1 MNKITFFPLLSL
13 LVLLTGC
20 NLLEPPQPGV
30 SVVRSSTRP
39 LPADRS
45 AAAVEE
51 LPPLAPTL
59 YPGTD
64 TTVNMPT
71 ARPPVRL
78 EGEAVTLNF
87 EEAPLVDVVHSILG
101 DTLGLDY
108 VVEHPIDGMVTL
120 RTRSPIPRDQLLPIL
135 ESLLQSNGALMVR
148 DPNDRYFVSSSPNV
162 AMLSPG
168 FSNPSSQGAGYS
180 NVIVPLSYIG
190 AQEMADILRPVAPEA
205 AFVRIDSNRNLLVLA
220 GTRNQISGWMDIIST
235 FDVDQLAGM
244 SVGIFP
250 LDNSLAEDINTALGQ
265 LLGST
270 GEGEEATATPL
281 AGLVRVVPIER
292 LNSIL
297 VVSPRTHYIEQ
308 IRTWIERLD
317 QAQNSSGES
326 TLYIYPV
333 QNGNA
338 VQMAQLLSQ
347 IFGGSNAAGSSD
359 TSNRNS
365 GVAPGLT
372 QMNTDSGSSGTGM
385 PDTGSDQQNSGGN
398 FDLGNNI
405 RVVADN
411 FNNALLIYAP
421 RREYDKIRN
430 ALERLDI
437 VPTQVLIEASIIEV
451 TLTDDLEFGVE
462 WNFRDNLSNG
472 RTGTGS
478 LNLGDSSNIGPRVPG
493 FSYSVTDNAGAVRAV
508 INALAERSLVNVLST
523 PSIMVQDNHTAAI
536 HVGDQQPV
544 QSAIQL
550 SEIGQTSSIEYRD
563 TGVKLE
569 VTPSVNA
576 GDLVT
581 MDIFQSVTDVGPV
594 DTATEQRSFLERNI
608 SSRVA
613 VRSGESVVLGGL
625 IRDNSSRGRAGLPF
639 LLDIPV
645 IGHLFGRT
653 TNASSRTEL
662 LVFITPRVLRN
673 EQDLRDISVEMRSRM
688 QGLQHFDDLPVDIG
702 VENVQ
707 Q

>member
-1 MNKITFFPLLSL
+1 MNKVTFIPLLSL
-13 LVLLTGC
+13 AVLLAGC
-20 NLLEPPQPGV
+20 NLLEPQQPGV
-30 SVVRSSTRP
+30 SVIRNSASAPTTRSQTP
-39 LPADRS
+39 EI
-45 AAAVEE
+45 EE
-51 LPPLAPTL
+51 LAPLQPTL

-64 TTVNMPT
+64 SAVNMPE
-71 ARPPVRL
+71 ARPPIRL

-87 EEAPLVDVVHSILG
+87 EEAPLADVVHSILG

-108 VVEHPIDGMVTL
+108 VVEHPINGTVTL

-135 ESLLQSNGALMVR
+135 ESLLHSNGALMVR
-148 DPNDRYFVSSSPNV
+148 DPNDRYFVSASPNV
-162 AMLSPG
+162 TALSPS
-168 FSNPSSQGAGYS
+168 FSNPQSQGAGYS

-190 AQEMADILRPVAPEA
+190 AREMAEILRPVAPEA
-205 AFVRIDSNRNLLVLA
+205 AFVRIDTNRNLLVLA
-220 GTRNQISGWMDIIST
+220 GTRNQVSGWMDIIST

-250 LDNSLAEDINTALGQ
+250 LDNSLAEDINTALGE
-265 LLGST
+265 LIGTT
-270 GEGEEATATPL
+270 GEGEQATSTPL

-297 VVSPRTHYIEQ
+297 VVSPRAHYIEQ

-317 QAQNSSGES
+317 QAQNSSGEP

-338 VQMAQLLSQ
+338 VQMAELLSG
-347 IFGGSNAAGSSD
+347 IFGGRGN
-359 TSNRNS
+359 TSTGGNQNS
-365 GVAPGLT
+365 GVAPGLS
-372 QMNTDSGSSGTGM
+372 QMTTGSDASM
-385 PDTGSDQQNSGGN
+385 PDTGSAQQSRGGN
-398 FDLGNNI
+398 FDLGDDI

-421 RREYDKIRN
+421 RQEYTRIRS

-451 TLTDDLEFGVE
+451 TLNDDLQFGVE
-462 WNFRDNLSNG
+462 WTFRDNFSNG
-472 RTGTGS
+472 RTGTGT
-478 LNLGDSSNIGPRVPG
+478 LNLGGGNSIGPNVPG
-493 FSYSVTDNAGAVRAV
+493 FSYSLTDNAGAVRAV
-508 INALAERSLVNVLST
+508 VNALAEKSLVNVLST

-544 QSAIQL
+544 QSAIQM
-550 SEIGQTSSIEYRD
+550 SEIGTTTSIEYRD
-563 TGVKLE
+563 TGVKLQ

-581 MDIFQSVTDVGPV
+581 MDILQSVTDVGPV
-594 DTATEQRSFLERNI
+594 DPATSQRSFLERNV
-608 SSRVA
+608 SSRIA

-625 IRDNSSRGRAGLPF
+625 IRDNASRGRAGLPF
-639 LLDIPV
+639 LQDIPV
-645 IGHLFGRT
+645 VGRLFGTT
-653 TNASSRTEL
+653 TNNNSRTEL

-673 EQDLRDISVEMRSRM
+673 EQDLRDISVEMRTRM
-688 QGLQHFDDLPVDIG
+688 QGLQHFDDLPTAIG
-702 VENVQ
+702 VETIQ
-707 Q
+707 P

>member
-1 MNKITFFPLLSL
+1 MNKVTFFPLLSL
-13 LVLLTGC
+13 VVMLAGC
-20 NLLEPPQPGV
+20 NLLEPQQSGV
-30 SVVRSSTRP
+30 SIIRSTPPASPDRP
-39 LPADRS
+39 PA
-45 AAAVEE
+45 AETEE
-51 LPPLAPTL
+51 LAPLQPSL

-64 TTVNMPT
+64 TAVNMPA
-71 ARPPVRL
+71 ARPPIRL

-87 EEAPLVDVVHSILG
+87 EEAPLTEVVHSILG

-108 VVEHPIDGMVTL
+108 VVEHPIDGTVTL

-148 DPNDRYFVSSSPNV
+148 DPNDRYFVSASPNV
-162 AMLSPG
+162 AALSPT
-168 FSNPSSQGAGYS
+168 FSSPQSQGAGYS

-190 AQEMADILRPVAPEA
+190 AREMSEILRPVAPEE
-205 AFVRIDSNRNLLVLA
+205 AFVRIDTNRNLLVLA
-220 GTRNQISGWMDIIST
+220 GTRNQVSGWMDIIST

-250 LDNSLAEDINTALGQ
+250 LDNSLAEDINTALGE
-265 LLGST
+265 LLGTT
-270 GEGEEATATPL
+270 GEGEQATSTPL

-297 VVSPRTHYIEQ
+297 VVSPRAHYIEQ

-317 QAQNSSGES
+317 QAQNSSGEP

-338 VQMAQLLSQ
+338 VQMAELLSG
-347 IFGGSNAAGSSD
+347 IFGGRGN
-359 TSNRNS
+359 TSTGGNQNS
-365 GVAPGLT
+365 GVAPGLS
-372 QMNTDSGSSGTGM
+372 QMTTGSDASM
-385 PDTGSDQQNSGGN
+385 PDTGSEQQSRGGN
-398 FDLGNNI
+398 FDLGDNI

-421 RREYDKIRN
+421 RQEYTRIRS

-451 TLTDDLEFGVE
+451 TLNDDLQFGVE
-462 WNFRDNLSNG
+462 WTFRDNFSNG
-472 RTGTGS
+472 RTGTGT
-478 LNLGDSSNIGPRVPG
+478 LNLGGGNSIGPNVPG
-493 FSYSVTDNAGAVRAV
+493 FSYSLTDNAGAVRAV
-508 INALAERSLVNVLST
+508 VNALAEKSLVNVLST

-544 QSAIQL
+544 QSAIQM
-550 SEIGQTSSIEYRD
+550 SEIGTTTSIEYRD
-563 TGVKLE
+563 TGVKLQ

-581 MDIFQSVTDVGPV
+581 MDILQSVTDVGPI
-594 DTATEQRSFLERNI
+594 DPATQQRSFLERNV
-608 SSRVA
+608 SSRIA

-625 IRDNSSRGRAGLPF
+625 IRDNASRGRAGLPF
-639 LLDIPV
+639 LQDIPV
-645 IGHLFGRT
+645 VGRLFGTT
-653 TNASSRTEL
+653 TNNNSRTEL

-673 EQDLRDISVEMRSRM
+673 EQDLRDISVEMRTRM
-688 QGLQHFDDLPVDIG
+688 QGLQHFDDLPTAIG
-702 VENVQ
+702 VETIQ
-707 Q
+707 P

>member
-1 MNKITFFPLLSL
+1 MNKVTFFPLLSL
-13 LVLLTGC
+13 IVMLAGC
-20 NLLEPPQPGV
+20 NLLEPQQSGV
-30 SVVRSSTRP
+30 SIIRSTPPAS
-39 LPADRS
+39 ADRPP
-45 AAAVEE
+45 ATETEE
-51 LPPLAPTL
+51 LAPLQPSL

-64 TTVNMPT
+64 TAVNMPA
-71 ARPPVRL
+71 ARPPIRL

-87 EEAPLVDVVHSILG
+87 EEAPLTEVVHSILG

-108 VVEHPIDGMVTL
+108 VVEHPIDGTVTL

-148 DPNDRYFVSSSPNV
+148 DPNDRYFVSASPNV
-162 AMLSPG
+162 AALSPT
-168 FSNPSSQGAGYS
+168 FSSPQSQGAGYS

-190 AQEMADILRPVAPEA
+190 AREMSEILRPVAPEE
-205 AFVRIDSNRNLLVLA
+205 AFVRIDTNRNLLVLA
-220 GTRNQISGWMDIIST
+220 GTRNQVSGWMDIIST

-250 LDNSLAEDINTALGQ
+250 LDNSLAEDINTALGE
-265 LLGST
+265 LLGTT
-270 GEGEEATATPL
+270 GEGEQATSTPL

-297 VVSPRTHYIEQ
+297 VVSPRAHYIEQ

-317 QAQNSSGES
+317 QAQNSSGEP

-338 VQMAQLLSQ
+338 VQMAELLSG
-347 IFGGSNAAGSSD
+347 IFGGRGNTTATG
-359 TSNRNS
+359 NQNS
-365 GVAPGLT
+365 GVAPGLS
-372 QMNTDSGSSGTGM
+372 QMTTGSDTSM
-385 PDTGSDQQNSGGN
+385 PDTGSEQSRGGN
-398 FDLGNNI
+398 FDLGDNI

-421 RREYDKIRN
+421 RQEYTRIRS

-451 TLTDDLEFGVE
+451 TLNDDLQFGVE
-462 WNFRDNLSNG
+462 WTFRDNFSNG
-472 RTGTGS
+472 RTGTGT
-478 LNLGDSSNIGPRVPG
+478 LNLGGGNSIGPNVPG
-493 FSYSVTDNAGAVRAV
+493 FSYSLTDNAGAVRAV
-508 INALAERSLVNVLST
+508 VNALAEKSLVNVLST

-544 QSAIQL
+544 QSAIQM
-550 SEIGQTSSIEYRD
+550 SEIGTTTSIEYRD
-563 TGVKLE
+563 TGVKLQ

-581 MDIFQSVTDVGPV
+581 MDILQSVTDVGPI
-594 DTATEQRSFLERNI
+594 DPATQQRSFLERNV
-608 SSRVA
+608 SSRIA

-625 IRDNSSRGRAGLPF
+625 IRDNASRGRAGLPF
-639 LLDIPV
+639 LQDIPV
-645 IGHLFGRT
+645 VGRLFGTT
-653 TNASSRTEL
+653 TNNNSRTEL

-673 EQDLRDISVEMRSRM
+673 EQDLRDISVEMRTRM
-688 QGLQHFDDLPVDIG
+688 QGLQHFDDLPTAIG
-702 VENVQ
+702 VETIQ
-707 Q
+707 P

>member
-1 MNKITFFPLLSL
+1 MNKVTFFPLLSL
-13 LVLLTGC
+13 VVMLAGC
-20 NLLEPPQPGV
+20 NLLEPQQSGV
-30 SVVRSSTRP
+30 SIIRSTPPASPDRP
-39 LPADRS
+39 PA
-45 AAAVEE
+45 AETEE
-51 LPPLAPTL
+51 LAPLQPSL

-64 TTVNMPT
+64 TAVNMPA
-71 ARPPVRL
+71 ARPPIRL

-87 EEAPLVDVVHSILG
+87 EEAPLTEVVHSILG

-108 VVEHPIDGMVTL
+108 VVEHPIDGTVTL

-148 DPNDRYFVSSSPNV
+148 DPNDRYFVSASPNV
-162 AMLSPG
+162 AALSPT
-168 FSNPSSQGAGYS
+168 FSSPQSQGAGYS

-190 AQEMADILRPVAPEA
+190 AREMSEILRPVAPEE
-205 AFVRIDSNRNLLVLA
+205 AFVRIDTNRNLLVLA
-220 GTRNQISGWMDIIST
+220 GTRNQVSGWMDIIST

-250 LDNSLAEDINTALGQ
+250 LDNSLAEDINTALGE
-265 LLGST
+265 LLGTT
-270 GEGEEATATPL
+270 GEGEQATSTPL

-297 VVSPRTHYIEQ
+297 VVSPRAHYIEQ

-317 QAQNSSGES
+317 QAQNSSGEP

-338 VQMAQLLSQ
+338 VQMAELLSG
-347 IFGGSNAAGSSD
+347 IFGGRGN
-359 TSNRNS
+359 TSTGGTQNS
-365 GVAPGLT
+365 GVAPGLS
-372 QMNTDSGSSGTGM
+372 QMTTGSDASM
-385 PDTGSDQQNSGGN
+385 PDTGSEQQSRGGN
-398 FDLGNNI
+398 FDLGDNI

-421 RREYDKIRN
+421 RQEYTRIRS

-451 TLTDDLEFGVE
+451 TLNDDLQFGVE
-462 WNFRDNLSNG
+462 WTFRDNFSNG
-472 RTGTGS
+472 RTGTGT
-478 LNLGDSSNIGPRVPG
+478 LNLGGGNSIGPNVPG
-493 FSYSVTDNAGAVRAV
+493 FSYSLTDNAGAVRAV
-508 INALAERSLVNVLST
+508 VNALAEKSLVNVLST

-544 QSAIQL
+544 QSAIQM
-550 SEIGQTSSIEYRD
+550 SEIGTTTSIEYRD
-563 TGVKLE
+563 TGVKLQ

-581 MDIFQSVTDVGPV
+581 MDILQSVTDVGPI
-594 DTATEQRSFLERNI
+594 DPATQQRSFLERNV
-608 SSRVA
+608 SSRIA

-625 IRDNSSRGRAGLPF
+625 IRDNASRGRAGLPF
-639 LLDIPV
+639 LQDIPV
-645 IGHLFGRT
+645 VGRLFGTT
-653 TNASSRTEL
+653 TNNNSRTEL

-673 EQDLRDISVEMRSRM
+673 EQDLRDISVEMRTRM
-688 QGLQHFDDLPVDIG
+688 QGLQHFDDLPTAIG
-702 VENVQ
+702 VETIQ
-707 Q
+707 P

>member
-1 MNKITFFPLLSL
+1 MNKVTFIPLLSL
-13 LVLLTGC
+13 VVLLAGC
-20 NLLEPPQPGV
+20 NLLEPQQPGV
-30 SVVRSSTRP
+30 SVIRSNTPAS
-39 LPADRS
+39 ADRPR
-45 AAAVEE
+45 AAETEE
-51 LPPLAPTL
+51 LAPLQPAL

-64 TTVNMPT
+64 TAVSMPA

-87 EEAPLVDVVHSILG
+87 EEAPLADVVHAILG

-108 VVEHPIDGMVTL
+108 VVEHPIDGTVTL

-148 DPNDRYFVSSSPNV
+148 DPNDRYFVSASPNV
-162 AMLSPG
+162 AALSPS
-168 FSNPSSQGAGYS
+168 FSNPQSQGAGYS

-190 AQEMADILRPVAPEA
+190 AREMSEILRPVAPEA
-205 AFVRIDSNRNLLVLA
+205 AFVRIDTNRNLLVLA
-220 GTRNQISGWMDIIST
+220 GTRNQVSGWMDIIST

-250 LDNSLAEDINTALGQ
+250 LDNSLAEDINTALGE
-265 LLGST
+265 LLGT
-270 GEGEEATATPL
+270 AGEGEQATSTPL

-297 VVSPRTHYIEQ
+297 VVSPRAHYIDQ

-317 QAQNSSGES
+317 QAQSSSGEP

-338 VQMAQLLSQ
+338 VQMAELLSG
-347 IFGGSNAAGSSD
+347 IFGGRGNASAGSG
-359 TSNRNS
+359 NQNS
-365 GVAPGLT
+365 GVAPGLS
-372 QMNTDSGSSGTGM
+372 QMSTGADSGM
-385 PDTGSDQQNSGGN
+385 PDTGSDQQNRGGN
-398 FDLGNNI
+398 FDLGDNI

-421 RREYDKIRN
+421 RQEYTKIRN

-437 VPTQVLIEASIIEV
+437 VPTQVLIEASIVEV
-451 TLTDDLEFGVE
+451 TLSDDLEFGVE
-462 WNFRDNLSNG
+462 WTFRDNFSNG
-472 RTGTGS
+472 RNGTGT
-478 LNLGDSSNIGPRVPG
+478 LNLGDSNSIGPNIPG
-493 FSYSVTDNAGAVRAV
+493 FSYSLTDNAGAVRAV
-508 INALAERSLVNVLST
+508 INTLAEKSLVNVLST

-544 QSAIQL
+544 QSAIQM
-550 SEIGQTSSIEYRD
+550 SEIGTTTSIEYRD
-563 TGVKLE
+563 TGVKLQ

-581 MDIFQSVTDVGPV
+581 MDILQSVTDVGPI
-594 DTATEQRSFLERNI
+594 DPATRQRSFLERNV
-608 SSRVA
+608 SSRIA

-625 IRDNSSRGRAGLPF
+625 IRDNASRGRAGLPI
-639 LLDIPV
+639 LQDIPV
-645 IGHLFGRT
+645 LGHLFGRT
-653 TNASSRTEL
+653 TNNSSRTEL

-673 EQDLRDISVEMRSRM
+673 EQDLRDISVEMRARM
-688 QGLQHFDDLPVDIG
+688 QGLQHFADLPAAIG
-702 VENVQ
+702 VETIQ
-707 Q
+707 P

>member
-1 MNKITFFPLLSL
+1 MNKVTFFPLLSL
-13 LVLLTGC
+13 VVMLAGC
-20 NLLEPPQPGV
+20 NLLEPQQSGV
-30 SVVRSSTRP
+30 SIIRSTPPASPDRP
-39 LPADRS
+39 PA
-45 AAAVEE
+45 AETEE
-51 LPPLAPTL
+51 LAPLQPSL

-64 TTVNMPT
+64 TAVNMPA
-71 ARPPVRL
+71 ARPPIRL

-87 EEAPLVDVVHSILG
+87 EEAPLTEVVHSILG

-108 VVEHPIDGMVTL
+108 VVEHPIDGTVTL

-148 DPNDRYFVSSSPNV
+148 DPNDRYFVSASPNV
-162 AMLSPG
+162 AALSPT
-168 FSNPSSQGAGYS
+168 FSSPQSQGAGYS

-190 AQEMADILRPVAPEA
+190 AREMSEILRPVAPEE
-205 AFVRIDSNRNLLVLA
+205 AFVRIDTNRNLLVLA
-220 GTRNQISGWMDIIST
+220 GTRNQVSGWMDIIST

-250 LDNSLAEDINTALGQ
+250 LDNSLAEDINTALGE
-265 LLGST
+265 LLGTT
-270 GEGEEATATPL
+270 GEGEQATSTPL

-297 VVSPRTHYIEQ
+297 VVSPRAHYIEQ

-317 QAQNSSGES
+317 QAQNSSGEP

-338 VQMAQLLSQ
+338 VQMAELLSG
-347 IFGGSNAAGSSD
+347 IFGGRGN
-359 TSNRNS
+359 TSTGGNQNS
-365 GVAPGLT
+365 GVAPGLS
-372 QMNTDSGSSGTGM
+372 QMTTGSDASM
-385 PDTGSDQQNSGGN
+385 PDTGSEQQSRGGN
-398 FDLGNNI
+398 FDLGDNI

-421 RREYDKIRN
+421 RQEYTRIRS

-451 TLTDDLEFGVE
+451 TLNDDLQFGVE
-462 WNFRDNLSNG
+462 WTFRDNFSNG
-472 RTGTGS
+472 RTGTGT
-478 LNLGDSSNIGPRVPG
+478 LNLGGGNSIGPNVPG
-493 FSYSVTDNAGAVRAV
+493 FSYSLTDNAGAVRAV
-508 INALAERSLVNVLST
+508 VNALAEKSLVNVLST

-544 QSAIQL
+544 QSAIQM
-550 SEIGQTSSIEYRD
+550 SEIGTTTSIEYRD
-563 TGVKLE
+563 TGVKLQ

-581 MDIFQSVTDVGPV
+581 MDILQSVTDVGPI
-594 DTATEQRSFLERNI
+594 DPATQQRSFLERNV
-608 SSRVA
+608 SSRIA

-625 IRDNSSRGRAGLPF
+625 IRDNASRGRAGLPF
-639 LLDIPV
+639 LQDIPV
-645 IGHLFGRT
+645 VGRLFGTT
-653 TNASSRTEL
+653 TNNNSRTEL

-673 EQDLRDISVEMRSRM
+673 EQDLRDISVEMRTRM
-688 QGLQHFDDLPVDIG
+688 HGLQHFDDLPTAIG
-702 VENVQ
+702 VETIQ
-707 Q
+707 P